1 MYFRCMQKSA
11 IDFKLIKLERN
22 GYHPVCTVTINHK
35 DAIMVIDTGASHT
48 VLDKKQAVRFLPE
61 SKIKL
66 SEAKSSGLGT
76 NDMGSAYATFDYFIL
91 GDLALRRR
99 KTIILDLAH
108 INLAYATM
116 QLPLID
122 GVIGCDILKKYKASI
137 NFSTKK
143 LVINI

>member
-1 MYFRCMQKSA
+1 MLLSIILYLA
-11 IDFKLIKLERN
+11 IWLYADE
-22 GYHPVCTVTINHK
+22 
-35 DAIMVIDTGASHT
+35 
-48 VLDKKQAVRFLPE
+48 
-61 SKIKL
+61 KL
-66 SEAKSSGLGT
+66 S
-76 NDMGSAYATFDYFIL
+76 
-91 GDLALRRR
+91 DLALRRR

>member
-1 MYFRCMQKSA
+1 
-11 IDFKLIKLERN
+11 
-22 GYHPVCTVTINHK
+22 
-35 DAIMVIDTGASHT
+35 
-48 VLDKKQAVRFLPE
+48 
-61 SKIKL
+61 
-66 SEAKSSGLGT
+66 SGLGT
-76 NDMGSAYATFDYFIL
+76 NDMMSAYATFDYFIL
-91 GDLALRRR
+91 GDLVLRRR

-108 INLAYATM
+108 INLAYETM